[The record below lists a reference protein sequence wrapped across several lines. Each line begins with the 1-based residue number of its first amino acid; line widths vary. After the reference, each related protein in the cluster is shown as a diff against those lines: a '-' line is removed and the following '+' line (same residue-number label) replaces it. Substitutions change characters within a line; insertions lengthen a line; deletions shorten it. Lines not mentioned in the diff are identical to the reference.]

1 MNIPPRNIGLQVPF
15 NKSAT
20 PQATDLQGLKK
31 APRLGAFTLIE
42 IMVAIGVLG
51 GLMVAIFA
59 SWQAIVQSSQIGI
72 TAAVE
77 AHRNRVA
84 VRALTDAMTSAVI
97 YEANLPYYAFLT
109 DTTENYAAFSLVSRL
124 PSSFPGS
131 GLFYDQPVRRVTF
144 SVEPTNNVHQLIM
157 RQNPILA
164 PLENGKEPYPMVL
177 AKNVGQF
184 TLEFLDVR
192 TGEWL
197 PEWIYTNQL
206 PAMMRISLGFVSP
219 ESGKVDENRLIKR
232 IVQIPSQTVGAN
244 FQRPTG
250 PVGGAPINQPI
261 QAVPIQQ

>member
-1 MNIPPRNIGLQVPF
+1 MNIQTPTSLRALF
-15 NKSAT
+15 NK
-20 PQATDLQGLKK
+20 P
-31 APRLGAFTLIE
+31 APTRANGRQSLRRALRLRAFTLIE

-59 SWQAIVQSSQIGI
+59 SWQAIVRSSQIGI

-84 VRALTDAMTSAVI
+84 VRALTDALTSSVI
-97 YEANLPYYAFLT
+97 YEANMPYYAFLT
-109 DTTENYAAFSLVSRL
+109 DTTETYAAFSLVSRL

-131 GLFYDQPVRRVTF
+131 GLFFDQPVRRVTF

-164 PLENGKEPYPMVL
+164 PLEEGQEPYPMVL

-184 TLEFLDVR
+184 TLEFLHIR
-192 TGEWL
+192 TGEW
-197 PEWIYTNQL
+197 PYTNQI
-206 PAMMRISLGFVSP
+206 PPMMRFTLGFVSP

-261 QAVPIQQ
+261 QAVPIQR

>member
-1 MNIPPRNIGLQVPF
+1 MNIQTPTHHQAPF
-15 NKSAT
+15 NIPAPGRTKSRT
-20 PQATDLQGLKK
+20 GLRR
-31 APRLGAFTLIE
+31 AHRLRAFTLIE

-59 SWQAIVQSSQIGI
+59 SWQAIVRSSQIGI

-84 VRALTDAMTSAVI
+84 VRALTDALTSSVI
-97 YEANLPYYAFLT
+97 YEANMPYYAFLT
-109 DTTENYAAFSLVSRL
+109 DTTETYAAFSLVSRL

-131 GLFYDQPVRRVTF
+131 GLFFDQPVRRVTF

-164 PLENGKEPYPMVL
+164 PLEEGQEPYPMVL
-177 AKNVGQF
+177 ARNVGQF
-184 TLEFLDVR
+184 TLEFLHIR

-197 PEWIYTNQL
+197 PEWPYTNQI
-206 PAMMRISLGFVSP
+206 PPMMRFTLGFVSP
-219 ESGKVDENRLIKR
+219 ESGKVDENRVIKR
-232 IVQIPSQTVGAN
+232 IVQIPAQTVGAN
-244 FQRPTG
+244 FQRPSG

-261 QAVPIQQ
+261 QAVPIQ